1 VGLTR
6 VIEARGAPWLIGGKS
21 SVFHWLP
28 GEGGRDAD
36 GASDSTQLTT
46 ERKAFRHTAAS
57 EHMRNALLRRGVDF
71 PGYEG
76 WLSAEHTEED
86 IEFTIDAFDSALMET
101 EEACP

>member
-1 VGLTR
+1 
-6 VIEARGAPWLIGGKS
+6 
-21 SVFHWLP
+21 
-28 GEGGRDAD
+28 
-36 GASDSTQLTT
+36 
-46 ERKAFRHTAAS
+46 
-57 EHMRNALLRRGVDF
+57 MRNALLRRGVDF